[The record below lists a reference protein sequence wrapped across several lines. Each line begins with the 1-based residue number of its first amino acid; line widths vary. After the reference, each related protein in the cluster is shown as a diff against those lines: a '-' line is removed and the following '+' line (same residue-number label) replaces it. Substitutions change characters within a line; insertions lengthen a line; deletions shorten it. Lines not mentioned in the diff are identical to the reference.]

1 MVVDYGDDTYLKE
14 TPTNQGVV
22 IDRGVNFS
30 PTDLMS
36 FESQKSAYKM
46 ITIGH
51 INLQNRTSSRQNDD
65 LLPNQYI
72 DLHFELQPTYY
83 KMRPGHQLGLII
95 YATDF
100 EMTIRGNQSIAYTI
114 DLSKSSLDV
123 PFTCKK

>member
-1 MVVDYGDDTYLKE
+1 M
-14 TPTNQGVV
+14 
-22 IDRGVNFS
+22 
-30 PTDLMS
+30 
-36 FESQKSAYKM
+36 
-46 ITIGH
+46 
-51 INLQNRTSSRQNDD
+51 
-65 LLPNQYI
+65 PNQYV